1 MRHQPTAR
9 ERLWQTPRRPTRGGA
24 NMLAARGEH
33 EKYHGVI
40 CGWCGCGLNAYMIRL
55 GLSRRRGGAAFTAT
69 SELTHGQALEMSQ
82 ARPRHSGE
90 AQMMRMGRRENW
102 ERREKRGACKGRKRE
117 GGERRGSR
125 RGGLTGGGPIG
136 RRGVGGWGGG
146 GRGGRESRAAGPR
159 LTEGS
164 HLPLQPWPGRGVAP
178 AHWGRWHQAAAHFV
192 VHLFGRLRAR
202 WGRGKAVQR
211 PLPVIWRPVSV
222 TACRYGLNIAGPAE
236 FDAQRARADRAQQ
249 WDNKCSTLLRRLSW
263 GTRAR
268 PLVLD
273 LFSGAGG
280 VS

>member
-1 MRHQPTAR
+1 MRL
-9 ERLWQTPRRPTRGGA
+9 ERLYDSPRTISKARRSSLHGNVRADARASSRDEPSAAETQWRGA
-24 NMLAARGEH
+24 NDEDGEERELGEKREEGGMQGEEEGRGRE
-33 EKYHGVI
+33 ERKQKGRAHG
-40 CGWCGCGLNAYMIRL
+40 
-55 GLSRRRGGAAFTAT
+55 RGA
-69 SELTHGQALEMSQ
+69 
-82 ARPRHSGE
+82 
-90 AQMMRMGRRENW
+90 NW
-102 ERREKRGACKGRKRE
+102 EEGRGR
-117 GGERRGSR
+117 
-125 RGGLTGGGPIG
+125 IG
-136 RRGVGGWGGG
+136 RG

-222 TACRYGLNIAGPAE
+222 TACRYGLNNAGPAE